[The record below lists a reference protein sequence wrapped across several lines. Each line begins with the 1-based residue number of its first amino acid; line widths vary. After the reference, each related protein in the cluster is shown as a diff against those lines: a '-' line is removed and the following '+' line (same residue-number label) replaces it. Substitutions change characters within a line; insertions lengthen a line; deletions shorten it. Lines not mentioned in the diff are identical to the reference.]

1 MNIALK
7 NKGKR
12 SFRINTALF
21 ALVAMPLLALLIA
34 LAFDTYH
41 QYTASVEAAYQQ
53 AATIRAMSGRQIEQ
67 FLVDSE
73 NSLQR
78 MAQRPLVRALNPQTC
93 DPGMAALNLFVPTFM
108 NVVTIDTQEKFI
120 CSVLPITE
128 GTTHSANANGV
139 FDDPERTDDFII
151 GSVGV
156 GVLSNRWGLMLWHI
170 IRDAGGREIG
180 AIGAGIDLLDFNP
193 LVSKESM
200 PEGTV
205 VGIMNGEGIIVAR
218 SENPEQR
225 VGQYISAVNSEVII
239 RDQVGAFLGRDAF
252 GVERLFSFANI
263 PNSDWYIFVS
273 MDQSV
278 IFAPEIRLA
287 WIRLL
292 SAIAVVFAMILLT
305 TMVARRIA
313 RPVEA
318 ISDIV
323 ARVGAGETQARAKE
337 SGPLEVCQIAREVNA
352 MLDAQR
358 LAERTI
364 QQSEER
370 FRKAF
375 QSSADAMVITTLNEG
390 TFLEINDSYTPVM
403 GWTRD
408 ELQGKTTRT
417 FRIWRHEHD
426 REEFVKKLNQ
436 FGVVKNLEA
445 EFIAKDGHIVTAL
458 VSANLMELNGETCV
472 LSVIRDITAQKE
484 AQDLILHLSFSDSLT
499 GLPNRRLLIDRLGQA
514 IAVNNRGGR
523 FGALLFVDMD
533 DFKSINDTLGHDKG
547 DLLLIE
553 VAQRLQRCTQDGDT
567 VSRLGGDQ
575 YAVILSN
582 LAGTL
587 EDAAAQ
593 AEMVCNKVF
602 YSINQPYQLGDVTQH
617 RTCSIGITLFGAH
630 HEDAMEP
637 LKRAELAMY
646 ESKSR
651 GRDGMH
657 FFDPR
662 MQAVV
667 SARAAMEQGLRNAIQ
682 ERQIQ
687 VYYQPQI
694 NDAGLITGVEAL
706 VRWKDPERG
715 MVSPAEFIPLAET
728 SGLILP
734 IGECVLQQVCEQLVT
749 WSASPELE
757 HLTIAVNVSA
767 RQFHEENFVGR
778 IQTVLQTTRANPRRL
793 VLELTESLLVVNLH
807 DVISKMNILKGMGI
821 CFSLDDF
828 GTGYSSLSYLKKLPL
843 DELKIDQEFVRDIL
857 IDQNDAAIAKMVIA
871 LASSMGLSVMA
882 EGVET
887 EQQFEMLAS
896 MGCHQYQGY
905 LFGRPMPIEALE
917 KHLFLHS
924 AKSAN
929 AI

>member
-1 MNIALK
+1 MNTALK
-7 NKGKR
+7 NTGKP
-12 SFRINTALF
+12 SFRINTALL
-21 ALVAMPLLALLIA
+21 ALVAMPLLALIIA
-34 LAFDTYH
+34 LALDTYH
-41 QYTASVEAAYQQ
+41 QYAASTAAAYQQ
-53 AATIRAMSGRQIEQ
+53 AATIRSMSGRQIEQ
-67 FLVDSE
+67 FLVDTR

-108 NVVTIDTQEKFI
+108 NVVTIDTQERFV

-128 GTTHSANANGV
+128 GASQAANAGGV
-139 FDDPERTDDFII
+139 FDDPERAEDFII

-170 IRDAGGREIG
+170 IRDSEGREIG
-180 AIGAGIDLLDFNP
+180 AIGAGIDLLNFKP
-193 LVSKESM
+193 LVSKESI
-200 PEGTV
+200 PDGTV
-205 VGIMNGEGIIVAR
+205 VGIMNGEGVIVAR
-218 SENPEQR
+218 SEGAEQR
-225 VGQYISAVNSEVII
+225 VGQYISAVNSETII
-239 RDQVGAFLGRDAF
+239 REQVGAFLGRDAF
-252 GVERLFSFANI
+252 GQDRLFSFSNI
-263 PNSDWYIFVS
+263 PNSEWYIFVS

-287 WIRLL
+287 WIRLI
-292 SAIAVVFAMILLT
+292 SAIVVVLGMIVLT

-318 ISDIV
+318 VSKVV
-323 ARVGAGETQARAKE
+323 ARVGAGNIEARAQE
-337 SGPLEVCQIAREVNA
+337 SGPQEVRQIAREINA

-358 LAERTI
+358 LAEKTI

-375 QSSADAMVITTLNEG
+375 HSSADAMVITTLADG
-390 TFLEINDSYTPVM
+390 RFLEVNDSYPSIM

-445 EFIAKDGHIVTAL
+445 EFLAKDGRVVTGL
-458 VSANLMELNGETCV
+458 VSANLMEVNGETCV

-514 IAVNNRGGR
+514 IAANNRSGR
-523 FGALLFVDMD
+523 YGALLFVDID

-547 DLLLIE
+547 DMLLIE
-553 VAQRLQRCTQDGDT
+553 VAKRLQHCIQDGDT
-567 VSRLGGDQ
+567 VSRLGGDG
-575 YAVILSN
+575 YAVILN
-582 LAGTL
+582 DLAGTPD
-587 EDAAAQ
+587 DAATQ
-593 AEMVCNKVF
+593 AEMVCNKLF
-602 YSINQPYQLGDVTQH
+602 YAINQAYEFGDATHH

-630 HEDAMEP
+630 QEDAMEP

-662 MQAVV
+662 MQADV
-667 SARAAMEQGLRNAIQ
+667 SARAEMEQGLRNAISSQ
-682 ERQIQ
+682 QIQ
-687 VYYQPQI
+687 VYYQPQTD
-694 NDAGLITGVEAL
+694 DAGRITGVEAL
-706 VRWKDPERG
+706 VRWNDPERG
-715 MVSPAEFIPLAET
+715 MISPAEFIPLAET

-734 IGECVLQQVCEQLVT
+734 IGECVLQQVCEQLVR
-749 WSASPELE
+749 WSNNPERE

-767 RQFHEENFVGR
+767 RQFHDEKFVGR
-778 IQTVLQTTRANPRRL
+778 IQSVLEATRANPQRL
-793 VLELTESLLVVNLH
+793 VLELTESLLVMNIT
-807 DVISKMNILKGMGI
+807 DVISKMNVLKGMGI

-843 DELKIDQEFVRDIL
+843 DELKIDQAFVRDIL
-857 IDQNDAAIAKMVIA
+857 IDQNDAAIARMVLA
-871 LASSMGLSVMA
+871 LAASMGLSVMA

-887 EQQFEMLAS
+887 EEQLERLAS
-896 MGCHQYQGY
+896 LGCHHYQGY

-917 KHLFLHS
+917 KHLFLHAATS
-924 AKSAN
+924 PN
-929 AI
+929 II